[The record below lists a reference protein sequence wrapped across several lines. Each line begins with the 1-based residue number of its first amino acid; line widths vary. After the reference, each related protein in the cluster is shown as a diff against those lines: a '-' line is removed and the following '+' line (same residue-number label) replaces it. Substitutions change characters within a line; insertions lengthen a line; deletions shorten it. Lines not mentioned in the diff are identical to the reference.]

1 MLSYRHAFHAG
12 NHADVLKHFVLTQVL
27 KYFIQKD
34 KPFWYIDTHAGAG
47 MYALDEGYATQTAE
61 YRDGIE
67 RLWNTPDLPHALL
80 EYVALVRGSNPPGK
94 LQTYPG
100 SPGFARPLLR
110 AEDRMQLFEL
120 HPTDYEL
127 LLQAFARNRKIRI
140 EQKDGFAGLK
150 AVLPPPP
157 RRAVVL
163 IDPPYE
169 QKQDYA
175 RVVDALKDSLQR
187 FATGTYILWYPLLQR
202 PEPKLLQE
210 RLQDLN
216 LPSWLHTTLS
226 VQEPSREGYGMFG
239 SGLFVINPP
248 WTLNQTLQDTL
259 PVLVDLLGLDQGA
272 NYTLDAH
279 IP

>member
-1 MLSYRHAFHAG
+1 MG
-12 NHADVLKHFVLTQVL
+12 EK
-27 KYFIQKD
+27 
-34 KPFWYIDTHAGAG
+34 
-47 MYALDEGYATQTAE
+47 
-61 YRDGIE
+61 
-67 RLWNTPDLPHALL
+67 LL
-80 EYVALVRGSNPPGK
+80 
-94 LQTYPG
+94 
-100 SPGFARPLLR
+100 F
-110 AEDRMQLFEL
+110 
-120 HPTDYEL
+120 TDYDL

-216 LPSWLHTTLS
+216 LPSWLHVTLS

-239 SGLFVINPP
+239 SGLFVINLSMLFAFLSWGLCMPRLVRRGWDALRLITLGVPLSLATLATVVALGERSAAPAWALWCVSCTFVTLAQPAVGQAFDRERAGRAQQLHRARCAEPFWSPGQRLGVARRRPAGCSSAVGRCHPP
-248 WTLNQTLQDTL
+248 W
-259 PVLVDLLGLDQGA
+259 
-272 NYTLDAH
+272 
-279 IP
+279 